1 MTSGFRPWVTIYG
14 QEGGMQW
21 GGMVQP
27 AEEWLDTGTI
37 ERVAVE
43 LQALCVS
50 HCTLS
55 IESGVDIQS
64 GEPWETL
71 CFLTQAGRARV
82 IAEAS
87 EMTTG
92 PKLYRYLRWR
102 VTEAGNAPWTVCFK
116 ADVVEK

>member
-1 MTSGFRPWVTIYG
+1 MMSLG
-14 QEGGMQW
+14 
-21 GGMVQP
+21 
-27 AEEWLDTGTI
+27 
-37 ERVAVE
+37 
-43 LQALCVS
+43 
-50 HCTLS
+50 CTLS

-64 GEPWETL
+64 SSPWETL

-87 EMTTG
+87 GTAT

-102 VTEAGNAPWTVCFK
+102 VEEGGNVPWTVCFK